1 MTAVLTDLH
10 GAAGDDS
17 GAGAVPAQSADP
29 TSDRAAD
36 QAAGSKSAATAARP
50 TLVELEQSSPF
61 ADRHIGPDPAAA
73 AHMLAL
79 LGYDSL
85 DALTEAA
92 VPGSIRLTERLNL
105 PPARSEAEVLTE
117 LRDIAGRN
125 RVFRPMIGLGYHGTF
140 TPPVILRNVL
150 ENPAWYTAYTPYQP
164 EISQGRLEALLNFQ
178 TVVADLAGLPV
189 ANASLLDEATAAA
202 EAMTLA
208 RRASKSKS
216 PRFLVDADVFPQ
228 TLAVLQTRAE
238 PLGIELALADLNAD
252 QLPEGD
258 FYGVL
263 VQYPGASG
271 QVRDL
276 TAIAAAAH
284 ERGMLV
290 AVAADI
296 LSLTLL
302 TSPGEAGADIAVGST
317 QRFGVPLGFGG
328 PHAGYMAVR
337 ENLSRSL
344 PGRLV
349 GVSVD
354 ADGDQAL
361 RLALQTREQHIRRE
375 KATSNICTAQVL
387 LAVIAGMYAVYHGPE
402 GLTAIARRTHRYT
415 AVLAAGL
422 REAGAEVVPT
432 AFFDTLTVRVP
443 GRAAE
448 VWRAALTA
456 GVNLRLVD
464 EDTVGVSCD
473 ETTDWADLR
482 AVWAAFGVTGKEAA
496 GVHELDAATE
506 DALGAHQRTTDFLTH
521 PVFRAHRSETAM
533 LRYLRK
539 LADRDIALDRSMIPL
554 GSCTMKLN
562 ATAEMEPI
570 TWPEFGAIHPFA
582 PLEQASGYLS
592 LIGQLEGWLAEV
604 TGYARVSVQPNAGS
618 QGELAGLLAVRA
630 YHRDHGQ
637 GQRDVCLIPSSAHGT
652 NAASAVMAGMRVV
665 VVAARVDGS
674 VDVTDLKAKIDK
686 HRDELSV
693 LMITYPSTHGVFEEE
708 VTEICALVHAAGG
721 QVYVD
726 GANLNAMVGLA
737 KPGSFGGDVSHLNL
751 HKTFCIPHGGGG
763 PGVGPVGVR
772 AHLAPYLPNHPL
784 HPVAG
789 PRPEGGGVGP
799 VSAAPWG
806 SAGILPIPWAYI
818 RLMGAEG
825 LRSATQ
831 HAILAANYV
840 AKRLSDHYPVLYTG
854 PNGLVAHECIIDLRQ
869 ITKDTGVTVD
879 DVAKRLIDYGFH
891 APTMSFPVAGTL
903 MIEPTESEDL
913 AELDRFCDA
922 MLAVKREI
930 DRVAAG
936 DLDREDNPLR
946 QAPHTAAMLA
956 GDWKHGYERAEAVFP
971 AGVNPADKYWP
982 PVRRIDGAYG
992 DRNLVCSCPAP
1003 EAFED

>member
-1 MTAVLTDLH
+1 
-10 GAAGDDS
+10 
-17 GAGAVPAQSADP
+17 VPAQSGG
-29 TSDRAAD
+29 
-36 QAAGSKSAATAARP
+36 AGSGAPGQSAKTAPRQS
-50 TLVELEQSSPF
+50 LVELEQAAPF
-61 ADRHIGPDPAAA
+61 ADRHIGPDSRARAG
-73 AHMLAL
+73 MLAF
-79 LGYDSL
+79 LGYGSL
-85 DALTEAA
+85 DALTQAA

-105 PPARSEAEVLTE
+105 PPARSEAEVLAE
-117 LRDIAGRN
+117 LRDIAARN
-125 RVFRPMIGLGYHGTF
+125 RVLRPMIGLGYHGTY
-140 TPPVILRNVL
+140 TPGVILRNVL
-150 ENPAWYTAYTPYQP
+150 ESPAWYTAYTPYQP

-178 TVVADLAGLPV
+178 TTVADLSGLPV
-189 ANASLLDEATAAA
+189 ANASLLDEGTAAA

-208 RRASKSKS
+208 RRSTKSASH
-216 PRFLVDADVFPQ
+216 RFLVDADVFPQ

-238 PLGIELALADLNAD
+238 PLGIELALADLSGE
-252 QLPEGD
+252 LPEDD

-271 QVRDL
+271 EVRDL
-276 TAIAAAAH
+276 KAIVDAAH
-284 ERGMLV
+284 ERGALV
-290 AVAADI
+290 AVAAD
-296 LSLTLL
+296 LLALTLL
-302 TSPGEAGADIAVGST
+302 ASPGEAGADIAVGTT

-337 ENLSRSL
+337 DKLSRSL

-402 GLTAIARRTHRYT
+402 GLTAIARRTHRYA

-422 REAGAEVVPT
+422 REAGIEVVPG
-432 AFFDTLTVRVP
+432 AFFDTVTVRVP

-448 VWRAALTA
+448 VWQNARAD
-456 GVNLRLVD
+456 GVNLRLID

-482 AVWAAFGVTGKEAA
+482 TVWAAFGITGKDGS

-506 DALGAHQRTTDFLTH
+506 DALGAHLRETAFLTH
-521 PVFRAHRSETAM
+521 PVFHSHRSETAM

-539 LADRDIALDRSMIPL
+539 LSDRDIALDRSMIPL

-562 ATAEMEPI
+562 ATTEMEPI

-582 PLEQASGYLS
+582 PLDQAAGYLA
-592 LIGQLEGWLAEV
+592 LIGQLESWLAEV

-630 YHRDHGQ
+630 FHRDNGQ
-637 GQRDVCLIPSSAHGT
+637 DQRDVCLIPSSAHGT

-665 VVAARVDGS
+665 VVAGRDNGE
-674 VDVTDLKAKIDK
+674 VDVEDLKAKIEK

-693 LMITYPSTHGVFEEE
+693 LMITYPSTHGVFEEA
-708 VTEICALVHAAGG
+708 VTEICDLVHAAGG
-721 QVYVD
+721 QVYID

-737 KPGSFGGDVSHLNL
+737 KPGFFGGDVSHLNL

-763 PGVGPVGVR
+763 PGVGPVAVR

-784 HPVAG
+784 HPIAG

-806 SAGILPIPWAYI
+806 SAGILPIPWTYI

-825 LRSATQ
+825 LRAATQ
-831 HAILAANYV
+831 NAILSANYV
-840 AKRLSDHYPVLYTG
+840 AKRLSDHFPVLYTG

-869 ITKDTGVTVD
+869 ITKETGVTGE

-913 AELDRFCDA
+913 VELDRFCDA
-922 MLAVKREI
+922 MAAIRGEI
-930 DRVAAG
+930 ERVG
-936 DLDREDNPLR
+936 SGELDREDNPLR

-956 GDWKHGYERAEAVFP
+956 GEWKHGYDRAEAVFP
-971 AGVNPADKYWP
+971 AGVVPADKYWP
-982 PVRRIDGAYG
+982 PVRRIDSAYG
-992 DRNLVCSCPAP
+992 DRNLVCSCPSP